1 MLRICHPRGDRNGQ
15 PTCWVQIRHTLHDRR
30 YGQVR
35 LASRVEA
42 PCSHHQY
49 PNLEGLDH
57 QTPRSEPHCFL
68 KYDQKIQIRVSENL
82 VIKYIR
88 REALRD
94 LCCRNHTSDDHQFT
108 IGMTTITFQLE
119 YNVFTRLFPAFLFQ
133 NLPLRFT
140 LMPSSCRYCA

>member
-1 MLRICHPRGDRNGQ
+1 
-15 PTCWVQIRHTLHDRR
+15 
-30 YGQVR
+30 VR

-88 REALRD
+88 REARFVTFAVVITH
-94 LCCRNHTSDDHQFT
+94 R
-108 IGMTTITFQLE
+108 MTT
-119 YNVFTRLFPAFLFQ
+119 
-133 NLPLRFT
+133 
-140 LMPSSCRYCA
+140 SSLLG